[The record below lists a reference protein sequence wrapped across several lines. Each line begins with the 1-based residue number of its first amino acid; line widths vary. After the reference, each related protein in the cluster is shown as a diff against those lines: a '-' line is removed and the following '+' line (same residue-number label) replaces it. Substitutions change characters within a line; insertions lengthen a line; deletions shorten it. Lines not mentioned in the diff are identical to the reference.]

1 MAQPSVV
8 NNLQVVSLLSQRR
21 YIVQWSNSPETDV
34 VSYKVFRSENQ
45 FDGYTQVGTVAV
57 PGNQLLDTVPFTFGV
72 NYFWKVTAVNS
83 GAEESNISDTQAV
96 SDISIGQFDEEPFK
110 QVTVQKTDLVFD
122 EIPGG
127 LQNSS
132 NVTFTT
138 LFPFRAGT
146 LEWKVNGLAQT
157 QSGPNPDFREL
168 RSQMGMTVALAPAST
183 DTLRA
188 NYVRFFS

>member
-8 NNLQVVSLLSQRR
+8 NNIQVVSLLSQRR
-21 YIVQWSNSPETDV
+21 YIVQWSNSAETDV

-72 NYFWKVTAVNS
+72 NYYWKVTAVNS
-83 GAEESNISDTQAV
+83 GTEESDISATQAV
-96 SDISIGQFDEEPFK
+96 SDISIGNFDEEPFK

-146 LEWKVNGLAQT
+146 LELEINGLGQT
-157 QSGPNPDFREL
+157 RSGSNPDFREL
-168 RSQMGMTVALAPAST
+168 NSLMGLTVALAPGST
-183 DTLRA
+183 DTVRI